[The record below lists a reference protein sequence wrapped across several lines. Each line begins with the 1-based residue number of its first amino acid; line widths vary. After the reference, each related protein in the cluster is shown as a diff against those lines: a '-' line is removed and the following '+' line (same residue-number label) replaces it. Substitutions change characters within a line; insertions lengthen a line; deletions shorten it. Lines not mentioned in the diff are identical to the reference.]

1 VSTDRITRE
10 LGWEPRVDLD
20 DGLRRTIRWYL
31 ENRAWLDRTT
41 DDAYRAY
48 YEAVYVRGW
57 DRS

>member
-31 ENRAWLDRTT
+31 ENRAWLDRTA